1 MKITPEQLAALQ
13 LQQKNTTRT
22 ASDTGFA
29 QALTQHMDT
38 ETSAQS
44 SSAAIGTVPMVG
56 LDQALQAAMLNTTT
70 EQTVMDKMDSLL
82 SKWENYSQ
90 TLGSDQNSLRDGYGL
105 LADIRQSVQDV
116 KDAAAG
122 DASLSPELL
131 SVIDELDIL
140 STTEE
145 IKFNRGDYLN

>member
-29 QALTQHMDT
+29 EVLTQQMDS

-44 SSAAIGTVPMVG
+44 SMAAASAVPMVG
-56 LDQALQAAMLNTTT
+56 LDQALQTAMLNTTT
-70 EQTVMDKMDSLL
+70 EQTVMDKMENLL

-90 TLGSDQNSLRDGYGL
+90 ALGSDQNSLRDGYGL

-116 KDAAAG
+116 KDTAAQG
-122 DASLSPELL
+122 ASMSPELL
-131 SVIDELDIL
+131 SVLDELDIL